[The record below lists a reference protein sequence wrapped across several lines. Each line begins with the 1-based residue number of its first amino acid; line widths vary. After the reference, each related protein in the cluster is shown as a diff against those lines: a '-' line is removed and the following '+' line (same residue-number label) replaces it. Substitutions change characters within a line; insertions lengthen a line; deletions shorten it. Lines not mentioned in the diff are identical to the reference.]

1 MKSKFKKNHFIV
13 IKEAIDPKIA
23 NFVYNYFS
31 MKRQVARTFFDTRYI
46 SPFTTEWGIWNEEQ
60 VPNTYS
66 NYADVAMETLL
77 LAVQPKMEK
86 ETGLKLNPTDSYAR
100 IYKKG
105 DVLKR
110 HKDRFSCEISTTLN
124 LGGDEWPIYIEN
136 KKNLGIP
143 EENGGQK
150 GITAASNNKGTKII
164 LKPGDMLVYKGMIC
178 EHWRE
183 VFLGED
189 CAQVFL
195 HYNDV
200 NSSVGNAKQNMF
212 DGRPHLGLPGYFKGM
227 KLNNN

>member
-1 MKSKFKKNHFIV
+1 MKAKFKNNHFIV
-13 IKEAIDPKIA
+13 IKQAIDPKVA
-23 NFVYNYFS
+23 NFVYNYFL

-46 SPFTTEWGIWNEEQ
+46 SPFTTEWGVWNDEQ

-86 ETGLKLNPTDSYAR
+86 ETGLKLNPTYAYAR
-100 IYKKG
+100 IYKTG
-105 DVLKR
+105 DILHR

-136 KKNLGIP
+136 KKNVGVP
-143 EENGGQK
+143 DDKK
-150 GITAASNNKGTKII
+150 GITASSNNKGSKVI
-164 LKPGDMLVYKGMIC
+164 LQPGDMLVYKGMIL

-183 VFLGED
+183 PFIGQD

-195 HYNDV
+195 HYNNV
-200 NSSVGNAKQNMF
+200 ASPNADENIF
-212 DGRPHLGLPGYFKGM
+212 DGRPHLGLPPYFKGM
-227 KLNNN
+227 KLNK